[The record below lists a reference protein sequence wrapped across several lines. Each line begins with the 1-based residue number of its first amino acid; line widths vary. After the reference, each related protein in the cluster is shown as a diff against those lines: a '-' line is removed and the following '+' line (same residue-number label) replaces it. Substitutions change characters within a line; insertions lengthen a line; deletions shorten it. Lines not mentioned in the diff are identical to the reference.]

1 MSSSSKFW
9 NSRKQAK
16 NSIAQVLL
24 PKWDS
29 CTWISW
35 LTTTLTPLPLAAV
48 TPVRTGSFQAST
60 CHPSPGHTHT
70 HTHTYTEIHTYTHT
84 LYTEMHTYT
93 HTPTQRSTH
102 THTHSLC
109 KDAHT
114 YIHTYTEMH
123 THTVSVLPSLSA
135 FNPSRNKCSFLPDI
149 TLSSF
154 QNLPRH
160 LFFHET
166 FLH

>member
-16 NSIAQVLL
+16 NSTAQVLL

-35 LTTTLTPLPLAAV
+35 LTTALTPLPLAAV
-48 TPVRTGSFQAST
+48 TPVRTGSFQVST
-60 CHPSPGHTHT
+60 CHPSPCHTH
-70 HTHTYTEIHTYTHT
+70 
-84 LYTEMHTYT
+84 T

-102 THTHSLC
+102 THTL
-109 KDAHT
+109 
-114 YIHTYTEMH
+114 YTEMH
-123 THTVSVLPSLSA
+123 THTHTPTQRCTRVHAHTHTHSVLPCLPA
-135 FNPSRNKCSFLPDI
+135 FNPSRNKCSFPPDI
-149 TLSSF
+149 TLFSF